1 MCSTNEAQEGMNV
14 LASLA
19 RVDVE
24 SLRGLHGIPRYV
36 SKNPYRQCEHG
47 TSTDV
52 NANFEVIYAMRISVL
67 ALDGAF
73 DIGLTAVL
81 DAFRVANN
89 LAGRQGRKPPFDV
102 SIVGLRK
109 KVRTGGGL
117 TVPVQAV
124 TPALKPDWVVV
135 PPLGTSTPDLLVPA
149 LERPDVRQAMV
160 QLRRWREEVAQ
171 IATSCVGAFLVAETG
186 LLDHREATT
195 TWWLAPLFRQRYP
208 KVLLDESRMLVPTE
222 IGATAGAAMGHLDL
236 ALWLI
241 RKASPE
247 LAAIVSRYLLADI
260 RSSQAPYIIPNHLA
274 QADPLILRFERWARE
289 HLKEGFSL
297 QAAANALATSAR
309 SLQRRC
315 QAVLGKSPL
324 SYFQDLRVEHAQSL
338 LHGSGLDLD
347 AIAAEVGY
355 IDGATLGTLL
365 RQRLGRGVR
374 DLRAD
379 LR

>member
-1 MCSTNEAQEGMNV
+1 
-14 LASLA
+14 
-19 RVDVE
+19 
-24 SLRGLHGIPRYV
+24 
-36 SKNPYRQCEHG
+36 
-47 TSTDV
+47 
-52 NANFEVIYAMRISVL
+52 MRISIL
-67 ALDGAF
+67 ALDGVF
-73 DIGLTAVL
+73 DIGLTSVL
-81 DAFRVANN
+81 DALRVANN
-89 LAGRQGRKPPFDV
+89 LAARQGKAPPFDV
-102 SIVGLRK
+102 SLVGLRR

-117 TVPVQAV
+117 IVPVQAV
-124 TPALKPDWVVV
+124 TPELKPDWVVL
-135 PPLGTSTPDLLVPA
+135 PALGASSPDLLIPA
-149 LERPDVRQAMV
+149 LERPDVKQAV
-160 QLRRWREEVAQ
+160 IQLRQWHDEGAQ
-171 IATSCVGAFLVAETG
+171 IATSCIGAFLVAETG
-186 LLDHREATT
+186 LLNQREATT

-208 KVLLDESRMLVPTE
+208 AIHLDESRMLVPTD

-247 LAAIVSRYLLADI
+247 LAGIVSRYLLADI
-260 RSSQAPYIIPNHLA
+260 RASQAAYIIPNHLA

-297 QAAANALATSAR
+297 QDAAGALATSSR

-347 AIAAEVGY
+347 AIAAAVGY
-355 IDGATLGTLL
+355 VDGATLGTLL

-379 LR
+379 LL